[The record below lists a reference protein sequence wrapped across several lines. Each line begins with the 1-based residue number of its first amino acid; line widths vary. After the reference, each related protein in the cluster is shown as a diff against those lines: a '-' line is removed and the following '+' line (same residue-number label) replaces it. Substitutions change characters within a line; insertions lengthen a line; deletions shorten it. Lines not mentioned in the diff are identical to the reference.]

1 MMKKADC
8 VLACLAFLVT
18 TMAFGYAIVRWV
30 SVPPSHEIGRRD
42 PKLHPGLNTGEEGSG
57 AAKVDIEGSFRKG
70 EGTPSEIT
78 SSWPGFRG
86 AEFDNINRENVP
98 LADKWSKGGPPVIWS
113 LAVGDGHAAPAV
125 HNGCV
130 YILDYDEEIHADV
143 LRCLSLDDGEEIWR
157 RWYNVRIKRNHGVS
171 RTVPAVT
178 DEHVVSIGPKCH
190 VLCAT
195 SDEGRFLWGLDLV
208 REFGAEVPLWYTGQC
223 PLIDGGVAV
232 LAPGGDSLLVG
243 VECSSGEVIWKTPNP
258 NGWKMSHS
266 SVTRASLMGQDM
278 YIYCAIGG
286 IVGIS
291 AEGDNRGSILW
302 ECAEWNQS
310 VIAPSPVPLDSST
323 VFLTAGYGAGSM
335 MMRISESNGKYSA
348 VSEYTLDR
356 KVFGCE
362 QQTPILYRD
371 HLFAVLPND
380 AGEMKKQLA
389 CIDLSGKRI
398 WTSGQEDVFGLGP
411 FLLAGNK
418 MFIMDDE
425 GLLTLAEISP
435 TGYRRLDRA
444 QILHGRDSWGPL
456 VLAQGRLLARDDK
469 RMVCLD
475 VRAEAQ
481 K

>member
-1 MMKKADC
+1 MSKKTNYA
-8 VLACLAFLVT
+8 LACLAFLIT
-18 TMAFGYAIVRWV
+18 TMAFGYAIVWWI
-30 SVPPSHEIGRRD
+30 SVPASHDIGRRD
-42 PKLHPGLNTGEEGSG
+42 PKVHPGLDTAEGGSS
-57 AAKVDIEGSFRKG
+57 AVLVDIEGSFRSG
-70 EGTPSEIT
+70 EGTPSLIK
-78 SSWPGFRG
+78 SSWPAFRG
-86 AEFDNINRENVP
+86 ERFDNINRENVP
-98 LADKWSKGGPPVIWS
+98 LADKWGKNGPPVIWS

-125 HNGCV
+125 HNGRL
-130 YILDYDEEIHADV
+130 YILDHDEKIHADV
-143 LRCLSLDDGEEIWR
+143 LRCLSLDDGKEIWR
-157 RWYNVRIKRNHGVS
+157 RWYDVRIKRNHGIT

-178 DEHVVSIGPKCH
+178 DDYVVSIGPKCH

-195 SDEGRFLWGLDLV
+195 SDEGSFLWGIDLV
-208 REFGAEVPLWYTGQC
+208 REFGANVPLWYTGQC
-223 PLIDGGVAV
+223 PLIDNGVAV

-243 VECSSGEVIWKTPNP
+243 VECSSGEVLWKTPNP
-258 NGWKMSHS
+258 KGWKMSHS
-266 SVTRASLMGQDM
+266 SVTRTSLMGRDM

-286 IVGIS
+286 IVGVA
-291 AEGDNRGSILW
+291 AEGEDRGRILL

-310 VIAPSPVPLDSST
+310 VFAPSPVPVDSGK

-335 MMRISESNGKYSA
+335 MLRISKDGDSYSA
-348 VSEYTLDR
+348 VPEYLLDR

-362 QQTPILYRD
+362 QQTPILYSG

-389 CIDLSGKRI
+389 CIDLAGNRI
-398 WTSGQEDVFGLGP
+398 WTSGKEDLFGLGP

-425 GLLTLAEISP
+425 GLLTMAEVSP

-444 QILHGRDSWGPL
+444 QILQGRDSWGPL

-475 VRAEAQ
+475 VRAETQ